1 MNDMVSLRC
10 KHCGAPL
17 DESQIKGDSPYVTCE
32 YCGTTQQRMD
42 ARKYM
47 EDMVNQ
53 VKDWVA
59 KSMPMGYS
67 AGGMENVDP
76 VARHSIFVKDIQPRL
91 TKELDQI
98 RFSNLAL
105 LGTCLLA
112 MPFRS
117 AHVSQPD
124 RSSKNAF
131 EFNAKVR
138 SVSSL
143 AVTDEDRA
151 LIDEATVVSET
162 YALAVN
168 NIKLLGECKDGRWDI
183 MAKNFRS
190 CAETMSKTKGY
201 EIPDER
207 YKALADVA
215 EGFASMLNGDITT
228 AYGKVKSGMEMLES
242 IGERAMN
249 DPKFMIMYSAIDQ
262 ERNIAKMVL
271 GIIDS
276 SLSSSDDPAMMMD
289 IIRKVLETPPSSNMK
304 WNYLLNG
311 SARYDEVFVN
321 IGKAISSK
329 TNGTIPIASGSGDVL
344 IPFWEVDLRY
354 TFTTGKLWKK
364 RSVEVKEDLLVCA
377 DFVTDPECLN
387 DPSSAMTDIF
397 SDRPEVGF
405 GDSFFGKEKSIS
417 SGQGI
422 GRIQDSVS
430 EGTANGRKVMM
441 PLSTRLEAE
450 KLITEYLKQRSGSIQ
465 QLKLGDPDVK
475 GLIYVPCR
483 IVGDR
488 LELPDEFGAL
498 VPTHIG
504 RSKVQSQYII

>member
-1 MNDMVSLRC
+1 
-10 KHCGAPL
+10 
-17 DESQIKGDSPYVTCE
+17 
-32 YCGTTQQRMD
+32 
-42 ARKYM
+42 
-47 EDMVNQ
+47 
-53 VKDWVA
+53 
-59 KSMPMGYS
+59 
-67 AGGMENVDP
+67 
-76 VARHSIFVKDIQPRL
+76 
-91 TKELDQI
+91 
-98 RFSNLAL
+98 
-105 LGTCLLA
+105 
-112 MPFRS
+112 
-117 AHVSQPD
+117 
-124 RSSKNAF
+124 
-131 EFNAKVR
+131 
-138 SVSSL
+138 
-143 AVTDEDRA
+143 
-151 LIDEATVVSET
+151 
-162 YALAVN
+162 
-168 NIKLLGECKDGRWDI
+168 
-183 MAKNFRS
+183 
-190 CAETMSKTKGY
+190 
-201 EIPDER
+201 
-207 YKALADVA
+207 
-215 EGFASMLNGDITT
+215 
-228 AYGKVKSGMEMLES
+228 
-242 IGERAMN
+242 MN

-465 QLKLGDPDVK
+465 QLKLGDPDVR